1 MRQNRINLSSRPF
14 TNRRLFW
21 LGILCLVALCAVSGL
36 WISRARARALVRIS
50 DLNAQMASRQ
60 AEVDRV
66 KREDEERRKQ
76 EAKIFLTDQDS
87 YHLAAA
93 RQLIVRKS
101 FAWDKMVGDLE
112 QFVPKRA
119 RVVTIKVNGIIK
131 GENGVIAN
139 LELSALGRSPA
150 DLTQMMSDFEKS
162 NGLFE
167 VGDANQGE
175 MTDTGETPFV
185 LELHYYQHGGGG
197 Q

>member
-1 MRQNRINLSSRPF
+1 MRQSRINLSSRPF

-21 LGILCLVALCAVSGL
+21 LGILCVMALCAASGI

-50 DLNAQMASRQ
+50 EVKAQMASRQ

-101 FAWDKMVGDLE
+101 F
-112 QFVPKRA
+112 
-119 RVVTIKVNGIIK
+119 
-131 GENGVIAN
+131 
-139 LELSALGRSPA
+139 
-150 DLTQMMSDFEKS
+150 
-162 NGLFE
+162 
-167 VGDANQGE
+167 
-175 MTDTGETPFV
+175 
-185 LELHYYQHGGGG
+185 
-197 Q
+197 